1 MCFKTT
7 TWASEQHCGNA
18 AQKLVLTMLAVYKNS
33 TTGQCDPGHAQL
45 AERCCLSQSSLKTH
59 LRALVQAGKI
69 KIIVKVVNG
78 GNVANQYDL
87 RMPKNYPFSEPENAA
102 NVLPF
107 SGKTGGGAD
116 LAPGVGQILPEG
128 GADSAPGGRQILP
141 GGRADSAPKYINKY
155 TSLSP
160 LLNGLEEI
168 YFWAQQ
174 HSFWGKLIDSEQK
187 FLDLYASQ
195 KPNGLRAQYAAQLYA
210 STTQDRRH
218 AHQPNHYHGSNR
230 RRLTPAEQVAS
241 AAGFS
246 VD

>member
-7 TWASEQHCGNA
+7 KWASEQQCDNA
-18 AQKLVLTMLAVYKNS
+18 AQKLVLILLAVYKNS

-45 AERCCLSQSSLKTH
+45 AERCCLSQSSLKSH

-87 RMPKNYPFSEPENAA
+87 RMPKNYPFSEPETAA

-116 LAPGVGQILPEG
+116 
-128 GADSAPGGRQILP
+128 
-141 GGRADSAPKYINKY
+141 SAPKYINKH
-155 TSLSP
+155 TSLS
-160 LLNGLEEI
+160 LLPDGFEEI
-168 YFWAQQ
+168 YHWAQQ
-174 HSFWGKLIDSEQK
+174 HSFWGNIIDSEQK

-195 KPNGLRAQYAAQLYA
+195 KPNGLRAQYEAQQHA

-218 AHQPNHYHGSNR
+218 AHQPDHYHGSNR

-246 VD
+246 FD